1 MVVRSHSLPLPP
13 ASPLPPSSVDVS
25 SGDTSSAGFTMEASA
40 DTTAGALDISVALTG
55 TASNIGTTPL
65 TVATSASN
73 KLTVVDGPSTVTLS
87 VDTFIVEGGVASS
100 SVTFSLDVAADGGE
114 ITLTPTATGI
124 TFTPSFMDVSSVNT
138 QAQPAS
144 PWKH

>member
-1 MVVRSHSLPLPP
+1 
-13 ASPLPPSSVDVS
+13 
-25 SGDTSSAGFTMEASA
+25 MEALA
-40 DTTAGALDISVALTG
+40 DTTAGALEISVALTG

-87 VDTFIVEGGVASS
+87 ADTFIVELDGVASW
-100 SVTFSLDVAADGGE
+100 SVTFSLDVAAASAA

-124 TFTPSFMDVSSVNT
+124 TFAPSSVDVSSGNT